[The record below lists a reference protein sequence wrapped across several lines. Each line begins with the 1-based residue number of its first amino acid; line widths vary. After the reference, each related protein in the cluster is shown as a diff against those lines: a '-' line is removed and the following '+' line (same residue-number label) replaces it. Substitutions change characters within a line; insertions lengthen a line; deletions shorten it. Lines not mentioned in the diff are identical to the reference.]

1 MATICIVL
9 TEVTAFISCSYILI
23 QEVVE
28 EYDSHWIARTLRTRE
43 LPGTSTEEV
52 MKVRL
57 TREDLVN
64 LANQGLAYIEQ
75 RASEASG
82 VDSSKAKGKYKCVT
96 PLQTLLKA
104 CFF

>member
-1 MATICIVL
+1 M
-9 TEVTAFISCSYILI
+9 
-23 QEVVE
+23 VE
-28 EYDSHWIARTLRTRE
+28 EFDSHWIARTLRTRE
-43 LPGTSTEEV
+43 LPGVSTEEV

-82 VDSSKAKGKYKCVT
+82 GAPEPKCKSYDSDHIYN
-96 PLQTLLKA
+96 
-104 CFF
+104 